1 MGRVPDDQ
9 TREEEEQDEEHE
21 LEPKDCPRG
30 HGQMRL
36 RTRWANT
43 QSRPGQK
50 GSHAQP
56 VTEWFC
62 SRCGRTAPLE

>member
-1 MGRVPDDQ
+1 MGRVPEEPDQ
-9 TREEEEQDEEHE
+9 EQETEAPE
-21 LEPKDCPRG
+21 CPRG
-30 HGQMRL
+30 HGPMRL
-36 RTRWANT
+36 RTRWASP

-62 SRCGRTAPLE
+62 PRCGRTAPVE

>member
-1 MGRVPDDQ
+1 MGRVPDEPVQ
-9 TREEEEQDEEHE
+9 EQEETEAPE
-21 LEPKDCPRG
+21 CPRG
-30 HGQMRL
+30 HGPMRL
-36 RTRWANT
+36 RTRWANA

-62 SRCGRTAPLE
+62 PRCGRTAPLD

>member
-1 MGRVPDDQ
+1 MGRVPDEEPQ
-9 TREEEEQDEEHE
+9 GAAEEEEE
-21 LEPKDCPRG
+21 LEPKECPRG

-62 SRCGRTAPLE
+62 PRCGRTAPVD

>member
-1 MGRVPDDQ
+1 MGRVPDTPQ
-9 TREEEEQDEEHE
+9 EEQEEEQETEA
-21 LEPKDCPRG
+21 PGCPRG
-30 HGQMRL
+30 HGPMRL
-36 RTRWANT
+36 RTRWANS

-62 SRCGRTAPLE
+62 PRCGRTAPVE

>member
-1 MGRVPDDQ
+1 MGRVPDEPEQ
-9 TREEEEQDEEHE
+9 EQEEE
-21 LEPKDCPRG
+21 LEPKECPRG

-62 SRCGRTAPLE
+62 PRCGRTAPVE

>member
-1 MGRVPDDQ
+1 MGRVPDEPQ
-9 TREEEEQDEEHE
+9 SEQEQETE
-21 LEPKDCPRG
+21 APDCPRG
-30 HGQMRL
+30 HGPMRL
-36 RTRWANT
+36 RTRWANA

-62 SRCGRTAPLE
+62 PRCGRTAPVE

>member
-1 MGRVPDDQ
+1 VADEPEANAEA
-9 TREEEEQDEEHE
+9 EEAVEAKE
-21 LEPKDCPRG
+21 CPRG
-30 HGQMRL
+30 HGPMRL
-36 RTRWANT
+36 RTRWANA

-62 SRCGRTAPLE
+62 PRCGRTAPLD

>member
-1 MGRVPDDQ
+1 MADEPEANAEA
-9 TREEEEQDEEHE
+9 EEAVEAKE
-21 LEPKDCPRG
+21 CPRG
-30 HGQMRL
+30 HGPMRL
-36 RTRWANT
+36 RTRWANA

-62 SRCGRTAPLE
+62 PRCGRTAPID

>member
-1 MGRVPDDQ
+1 MADEPEANAEA
-9 TREEEEQDEEHE
+9 EEAVEAKE
-21 LEPKDCPRG
+21 CPRG
-30 HGQMRL
+30 HGPMRL
-36 RTRWANT
+36 RTRWANA

-62 SRCGRTAPLE
+62 PRCGRTAPLD

>member
-1 MGRVPDDQ
+1 MADEP
-9 TREEEEQDEEHE
+9 TEANAEDEEAV
-21 LEPKDCPRG
+21 EPKQCPRG
-30 HGQMRL
+30 HGAMRL
-36 RTRWANT
+36 RTRWASS

-62 SRCGRTAPLE
+62 PRCGRIAPLD

>member
-1 MGRVPDDQ
+1 MGRVPDERQ
-9 TREEEEQDEEHE
+9 QDEEHE
-21 LEPKDCPRG
+21 AEAPDCPRG
-30 HGQMRL
+30 HGAMRL
-36 RTRWANT
+36 RTRWANA

-62 SRCGRTAPLE
+62 PRCGRTAPVE

>member
-1 MGRVPDDQ
+1 MGRVPDEPAQ
-9 TREEEEQDEEHE
+9 EQEETEAPE
-21 LEPKDCPRG
+21 CPRG
-30 HGQMRL
+30 HGPMRL
-36 RTRWANT
+36 RTRWANA

-62 SRCGRTAPLE
+62 PRCGRTAPLD

>member
-1 MGRVPDDQ
+1 VADEPEANAEA
-9 TREEEEQDEEHE
+9 EEAVEAKE
-21 LEPKDCPRG
+21 CPRG
-30 HGQMRL
+30 HGPMRL
-36 RTRWANT
+36 RTRWANA

-62 SRCGRTAPLE
+62 PRCGRTAPID